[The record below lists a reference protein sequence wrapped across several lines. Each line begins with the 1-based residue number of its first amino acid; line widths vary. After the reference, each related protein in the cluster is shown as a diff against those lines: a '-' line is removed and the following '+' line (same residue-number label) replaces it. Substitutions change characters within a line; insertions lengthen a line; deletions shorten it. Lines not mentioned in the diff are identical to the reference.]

1 MPEDLKYADLL
12 QRIRD
17 LGPWHHDIRLKE
29 DLSINNAL
37 GDKVPTRA
45 ENEGI
50 TLIDTRDLYAETL
63 AGVYPDGLAGKRFLD
78 CACNAG
84 IYCFFSREWGADYS
98 FGFDIREHWIKQANF
113 VKEHREVAPCDQIDF
128 EVLDLYDL
136 PGKNFE
142 PFDYTFFKGIFYH
155 LPDPIHGLKIAA
167 DLTSD
172 IIVVNTASTYKPENP
187 GGMTPRRR
195 PNSDAI
201 MSGTAELAWFPNGPR
216 AILLILGW
224 LGFRE
229 FKLTRFMQ
237 KNKHHRFELFA
248 AREEGRLENLKGHKM
263 NFLVR
268 DYE

>member
-1 MPEDLKYADLL
+1 
-12 QRIRD
+12 
-17 LGPWHHDIRLKE
+17 
-29 DLSINNAL
+29 
-37 GDKVPTRA
+37 
-45 ENEGI
+45 
-50 TLIDTRDLYAETL
+50 
-63 AGVYPDGLAGKRFLD
+63 
-78 CACNAG
+78 
-84 IYCFFSREWGADYS
+84 
-98 FGFDIREHWIKQANF
+98 
-113 VKEHREVAPCDQIDF
+113 
-128 EVLDLYDL
+128 
-136 PGKNFE
+136 
-142 PFDYTFFKGIFYH
+142 
-155 LPDPIHGLKIAA
+155 
-167 DLTSD
+167 
-172 IIVVNTASTYKPENP
+172 
-187 GGMTPRRR
+187 MTPRRR